1 MKSYKN
7 FVSESHAARE
17 NLNEFL
23 GLGRLAGRG
32 LSYVTGGPGK
42 SAVTKVANFLGGVY
56 AGDRLQDTIRKGDKV
71 GAYNAGAMFIPAIG
85 PYSTGLKLGAM
96 GLDLLRQKRAEKA
109 NKEKMEK
116 EKMEKE
122 KKKKEP
128 LKPTHSSFKDY
139 LDDRY
144 SKDRYGN

>member
-7 FVSESHAARE
+7 FVSESHIARE

-23 GLGRLAGRG
+23 GLGKLAGKG
-32 LSYVTGGPGK
+32 LSYMTGGAGR
-42 SAVTKVANFLGGVY
+42 SAATKVANFLGGVY
-56 AGDRLQDTIRKGDKV
+56 AADRLQDTVRKGDKV
-71 GAYNAGAMFIPAIG
+71 GAYNAGAMFIPGIG

-116 EKMEKE
+116 KNKE
-122 KKKKEP
+122 KKVP

-139 LDDRY
+139 VDDVY
-144 SKDRYGN
+144 GKDRYGN